1 MAMEPK
7 VSESVA
13 RLIFETAI
21 AENRASDLLHCL
33 FNGGTAT
40 VDVETHKLVLM
51 TGDMLQALLHDDT
64 LI

>member
-1 MAMEPK
+1 MEPK
-7 VSESVA
+7 VSEPIA

-21 AENRASDLLHCL
+21 AEGKASDLLHCL
-33 FNGGTAT
+33 FKGGTAT
-40 VDVETHKLVLM
+40 VDVETGKLVLM